1 MNPRTNT
8 HAHATGIGHKD
19 SFNVI
24 NSYNNTS
31 VDEKPQILQ
40 WLSPLEP
47 RVRHQDVRT
56 SRLDGVG
63 EWLLQSD
70 EFIDWRDGKG
80 ESDRATLFCSGAPG
94 VGKTYLRYDDGAISY
109 LQSRGDN

>member
-1 MNPRTNT
+1 MNSRNNIRLD
-8 HAHATGIGHKD
+8 AAGISYKD

-24 NSYNNTS
+24 NSYNS
-31 VDEKPQILQ
+31 AYVDEKPKVLE

-56 SRLDGVG
+56 NRVDGVG

-70 EFIDWRDGKG
+70 ELVDWRDGNC
-80 ESDRATLFCSGAPG
+80 EFDRAILFCSGAPG
-94 VGKTYLRYDDGAISY
+94 VG
-109 LQSRGDN
+109 